1 MGTAAAHFR
10 AMGADVQ
17 VLVVGG
23 PPSLLDEARELVE
36 ALEARWSRFRPTS
49 EISRLNQLAGRPV
62 RVSQET
68 LTLVRRA
75 LDGASVT
82 AGRYDPTVLGAVL
95 RAGYDRSF
103 ELLAADPPPG
113 RSAPGLGYRRIAVD
127 AARSTVTLPPGVGFD
142 PGGIG
147 KGLAAD
153 LLVHEL
159 LARGRRERAQI
170 SAATCGSTAT
180 RRAAVPGWSTSAT
193 RCSGSRPPPS
203 GCAAAPSPPAAG
215 SGAPGGR
222 GATAIT

>member
-103 ELLAADPPPG
+103 ELLAANPPPG
-113 RSAPGLGYRRIAVD
+113 RSPLGLGYRRIAVD
-127 AARSTVTLPPGVGFD
+127 AARSTVTLPPQPPQRRVPRCSRRTSSGPSMPMVTSLATSAIL
-142 PGGIG
+142 PG
-147 KGLAAD
+147 D
-153 LLVHEL
+153 VR
-159 LARGRRERAQI
+159 RGRP
-170 SAATCGSTAT
+170 AT
-180 RRAAVPGWSTSAT
+180 
-193 RCSGSRPPPS
+193 PP
-203 GCAAAPSPPAAG
+203 
-215 SGAPGGR
+215 R
-222 GATAIT
+222 G

>member
-95 RAGYDRSF
+95 LAGYDRS
-103 ELLAADPPPG
+103 G
-113 RSAPGLGYRRIAVD
+113 
-127 AARSTVTLPPGVGFD
+127 
-142 PGGIG
+142 
-147 KGLAAD
+147 
-153 LLVHEL
+153 
-159 LARGRRERAQI
+159 
-170 SAATCGSTAT
+170 
-180 RRAAVPGWSTSAT
+180 
-193 RCSGSRPPPS
+193 
-203 GCAAAPSPPAAG
+203 
-215 SGAPGGR
+215 
-222 GATAIT
+222 